1 MNAEK
6 YLGIDIGGT
15 NTKIALITENGEI
28 ILLSRVFYDDFE
40 LTIDNLLERI
50 VNIIDPI
57 LSSAGNEIGG
67 IGISQPGLQMDN
79 HHGSL
84 YSVNMSILN
93 KFDMWSYFFQKYR
106 LPVSV
111 INDLISHSLA
121 EARFGTGKGVKRFLN
136 VSLGTG
142 IGHAFINCGEPHYM
156 YAGISGESGRMIIDP
171 DAESFDIV
179 GIRGSSEALC
189 GVKAIE
195 QLAVQMNQEPLSA
208 QEVISRARELK
219 DPCCIEIMKIIA
231 RRLAVL
237 LINLVVIYFPDR
249 VALAGGQTEAGDF
262 FIEECQ
268 KEFDRRTLSFFTDLA
283 VINSGEKKQIQIV
296 KAQAGGLAGLKG
308 SIIPLL
314 SKGEYR

>member
-1 MNAEK
+1 MEAKK

-15 NTKIALITENGEI
+15 NSKIALITENGEI
-28 ILLSRVFYDDFE
+28 ISLSRVYYDDFE
-40 LTIDNLLERI
+40 LTIDNLLKK
-50 VNIIDPI
+50 IIEVADPI
-57 LSSAGNEIGG
+57 LSIAENEVGG

-84 YSVNMSILN
+84 YSVNMPILN
-93 KFDMWSYFFQKYR
+93 KFDMKSYFFRKYQ

-121 EARFGTGKGVKRFLN
+121 EARFGTGRGVKRFLN

-142 IGHAFINCGEPHYM
+142 IGHAFINSGEPQYM

-171 DAESFDIV
+171 DAESFDVV

-208 QEVISRARELK
+208 QEVISRAREVN
-219 DPCCIEIMKIIA
+219 DPCCVEIMKIIA

-237 LINLVVIYFPDR
+237 LINLVVIYFPDK

-262 FIEECQ
+262 FINECQ
-268 KEFDRRTLSFFTDLA
+268 KEFDRRTLNFFTDLA
-283 VINSGEKKQIQIV
+283 VSISGEERQIQIV

-314 SKGEYR
+314 GKGEYR